1 MGSVWQYVP
10 DSGYGARQS
19 MVGFTVEATDGVIG
33 HVDRQQDQPGMQH
46 LVVDTGVWKFG
57 RSVLIPAG
65 AVTSIDAAKQKV
77 KVAASREEIKAA
89 PRFTTDSETAD
100 PLYLAG
106 VGDYYLSLR
115 PRARSATSSPPTA

>member
-1 MGSVWQYVP
+1 MGSVWQNVP

-57 RSVLIPAG
+57 RSVLIPAA

-77 KVAASREEIKAA
+77 KVAPSREEIKVA

-100 PLYLAG
+100 PGYLSE
-106 VGDYYLSLR
+106 VGDYYLSL
-115 PRARSATSSPPTA
+115 ST

>member
-1 MGSVWQYVP
+1 MGSVWMYAP

-19 MVGFTVEATDGVIG
+19 MVGFTVEAADGIIG

-65 AVTSIDAAKQKV
+65 AVASIDTVAQKV
-77 KVAASREEIKAA
+77 EVASSREEIKAA

-100 PLYLAG
+100 SGYLSE

-115 PRARSATSSPPTA
+115 P